1 MKVLFDEFAHLKI
14 TAGKLDW
21 AAERM
26 MGMQEDADKTPEIIS
41 DYAWLRD
48 DEIYCLAD
56 NLFRSIKNDDMALE
70 QILDRCRDERWP
82 VRIMFCFTRALL
94 EKSVLYHDSEMYIT
108 WFDNFRTLD
117 PDPTEP

>member
-1 MKVLFDEFAHLKI
+1 MVEKFSNFI
-14 TAGKLDW
+14 TVSEKLDW

-26 MGMQEDADKTPEIIS
+26 MGMQEDADSTPEIIS

-48 DEIYCLAD
+48 DEIYCLAECLFDSIRD
-56 NLFRSIKNDDMALE
+56 NDMALKQVVE
-70 QILDRCRDERWP
+70 RCIDERWP
-82 VRIMFCFTRALL
+82 VRIMFCFTRKLL
-94 EKSVLYHDSEMYIT
+94 ENPDLKDDSEMYIT

>member
-1 MKVLFDEFAHLKI
+1 MVERFQEFEK
-14 TAGKLDW
+14 TFQKLDW
-21 AAERM
+21 ATERM

-48 DEIYCLAD
+48 DEIYCLAED
-56 NLFRSIKNDDMALE
+56 LFKSIRDDESALE
-70 QILDRCRDERWP
+70 QIVDRCRDDRWP